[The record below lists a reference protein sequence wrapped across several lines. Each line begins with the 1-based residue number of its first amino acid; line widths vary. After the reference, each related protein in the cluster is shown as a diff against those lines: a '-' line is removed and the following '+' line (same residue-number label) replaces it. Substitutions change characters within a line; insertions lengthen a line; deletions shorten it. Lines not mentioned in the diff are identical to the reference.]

1 MNGTPSI
8 GDGESGKWSRK
19 REGLLVK
26 GVGFRSLIFTAL
38 LILTCILAV
47 FLIAYT
53 LIYSFFQFGLLSY
66 VLIAAA
72 ILSGV
77 AAYSLY
83 ANGKVQIHKLLLG
96 LTLLVIVA
104 FTIYATWFVLTP
116 NWVFGLSTDKSSYKV
131 GERVQITV
139 TLENHDFVSQSIT
152 SPTANPVVVA
162 VYARAL
168 TVTTQ
173 MWYSPYLLNET
184 SFSILPGQ
192 ALVRTFVWNQ
202 TSSSNPEFW
211 NTTYMVG
218 PYLIE
223 AFIPKSRDFDVSSRL
238 FNAYVCIN
246 VTAT

>member
-1 MNGTPSI
+1 LVESI
-8 GDGESGKWSRK
+8 S
-19 REGLLVK
+19 
-26 GVGFRSLIFTAL
+26 FRSLIFTAL
-38 LILTCILAV
+38 FILTCILTV
-47 FLIAYT
+47 FVIAYT
-53 LIYSFFQFGLLSY
+53 LMYSFFQFGLLSY

-83 ANGKVQIHKLLLG
+83 ASGKVRIHKLLLG
-96 LTLLVIVA
+96 LGLLAVVA
-104 FTIYATWFVLTP
+104 LTIYATWFVLAP
-116 NWVFGLSTDKSSYKV
+116 NWVFGLSTDKSSYTL

-139 TLENHDFVSQSIT
+139 TLENHGFVPQSIT
-152 SPTANPVVVA
+152 SPTTNPVVVA

-184 SFSILPGQ
+184 SFSISPGQ
-192 ALVRTFVWNQ
+192 PLVRTFVWNQ

-211 NTTYMVG
+211 NTTYMAG

-223 AFIPKSRDFDVSSRL
+223 AFIPKSRVDFDVSSRL
-238 FNAYVCIN
+238 FNAYVYIN